1 MGDEPGNAET
11 EPDGLTA
18 RLSRMALGPARA
30 AARSG
35 REALTGEA
43 ERAVDGMLGGPM
55 PETVARA
62 IVEHHVVERVLAE
75 WLEAVA
81 RGDAAPTP
89 ERERL
94 VRAVEKALAS
104 PAVEQGIDDLIGS
117 RLTESVATRV
127 VRSAAFEHALAE
139 VLQSPQVRAALM
151 RQTQGFGSEVA
162 EAVRTRTNHVDDSV
176 ESRIHRAVGRET
188 DGTSAFGGLVTRAVG
203 LVVDCALALATYLVA
218 AAAAALVVSLAGS
231 LYHGWLVGSLF
242 GAGWVVVAAV
252 YFVVFWST
260 TGQTP
265 GMRLMGV
272 RVVTG
277 AGTSPS
283 VPRSLLRFVGLVLAI
298 APMFAGFLPVL
309 FDRRRRALQDYLA
322 GTAVVVTQP

>member
-1 MGDEPGNAET
+1 MDDDPGNAGT

-18 RLSRMALGPARA
+18 RLSKMALGPARA

-43 ERAVDGMLGGPM
+43 ERAIDGVLAGPM

-81 RGDAAPTP
+81 RGDAAATP

-94 VRAVEKALAS
+94 VRAVEEALAS
-104 PAVEQGIDDLIGS
+104 PTVEQGLDDLIGS

-139 VLQSPQVRAALM
+139 VLQSPQVRSALM

-162 EAVRTRTNHVDDSV
+162 DAVRARTRHVDDRV
-176 ESRIHRAVGRET
+176 ESRIHRAFGLAVAGA
-188 DGTSAFGGLVTRAVG
+188 SAFGGLTSRAVG
-203 LVVDCALALATYLVA
+203 LVVDAALALAAYLVA
-218 AAAAALVVSLAGS
+218 AGAVALVVSLAGS
-231 LYHGWLVGSLF
+231 LRHGWLTGSLF
-242 GAGWVVVAAV
+242 GAGWMLVAAA
-252 YFVVFWST
+252 YFVFFWST
-260 TGQTP
+260 AGQTP

-277 AGTSPS
+277 KGTAPS
-283 VPRSLLRFVGLVLAI
+283 VLRSIVRFVGLILAI
-298 APMFAGFLPVL
+298 AVAFLGFVPVL
-309 FDRRRRALQDYLA
+309 LDRRRRALQDYLA
-322 GTAVVVTQP
+322 GTTVVVTEP